1 MKTRTVKMVDV
12 SEWDKLVKDTYGKP
26 YSFQQQD
33 GCKSRGTINLTVPSD
48 DHWDYENDTMIEKVN
63 GPEEGISFK
72 SWLARDPEQ
81 KMKDEPERENSKW
94 ELELFWGRNFY
105 PDVSMIIDDLYER
118 GLLEAGD
125 FSIDID
131 W

>member
-1 MKTRTVKMVDV
+1 
-12 SEWDKLVKDTYGKP
+12 
-26 YSFQQQD
+26 
-33 GCKSRGTINLTVPSD
+33 
-48 DHWDYENDTMIEKVN
+48 
-63 GPEEGISFK
+63 
-72 SWLARDPEQ
+72 
-81 KMKDEPERENSKW
+81 MKDEPERENSKW